1 MFLGPLGACGKAAE
15 VEVDAPLPVPPR
27 TCGDNG
33 AGIQLL
39 KHFELERKMS
49 RTLFIAFCASV
60 AIFGLASCS
69 APAETT
75 SANVPSLE
83 DDFDRDTLIIESDDG
98 LKHELDIYL
107 ATNFEQQRRGL
118 MFVRKMPASTGMLF
132 VYEDSDHHS
141 MWMKNTYISLDLV
154 FARKDGTVSSV
165 IHGAQPLSLTSQ
177 ASIEPVNFVLELNAG
192 TARRLHIGNKSR
204 IVWKPRSDNEE

>member
-1 MFLGPLGACGKAAE
+1 M
-15 VEVDAPLPVPPR
+15 
-27 TCGDNG
+27 N
-33 AGIQLL
+33 
-39 KHFELERKMS
+39 
-49 RTLFIAFCASV
+49 RTLSIAFFAS
-60 AIFGLASCS
+60 AALISFASCS

-98 LKHELDIYL
+98 LQHEFDIYL
-107 ATNFEQQRRGL
+107 ATSFEQQRRGL

-132 VYEDSDHHS
+132 VYEDTEYHS

-154 FARKDGTVSSV
+154 FARIDGTVSSV
-165 IHGAQPLSLTSQ
+165 IHEAQPLSTTSR
-177 ASIEPVNFVLELNAG
+177 ASIEPVNYVLELNAG

-204 IVWKPRSDNEE
+204 IVWEPQDDNEE